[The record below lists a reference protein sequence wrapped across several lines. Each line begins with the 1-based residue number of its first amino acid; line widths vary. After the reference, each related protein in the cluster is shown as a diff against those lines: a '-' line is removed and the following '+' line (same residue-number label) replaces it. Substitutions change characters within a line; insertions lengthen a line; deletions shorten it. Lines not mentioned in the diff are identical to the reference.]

1 MECRSILTCDLHFTT
16 AIDGRIEVTA
26 RIPDSALVCS
36 DRHISRLGDHDRVP
50 NCTAILAGDLHITA
64 ALNLGSAIDGIAV
77 SIFIGACTALTMDGH
92 ILCALNIE
100 IAVVTI
106 TQHIARTGIIHQ
118 DVTGAG
124 NSSVPRDKGGG
135 GYARYLHILCAGNGQ
150 AAIYHSTVRIAQY
163 HIHLILEI
171 VSDLDLHLAKAAGTG
186 QGVGIRVIGELV
198 VADSKNVPAV
208 FAGHFNGGSIA
219 YRDFDAVVDPFIRFR
234 DFLDPVSSQGHVFV
248 HSNGD
253 IFAGLAS
260 SLPSIKFPLRD
271 IIRRNGLDGQFFAV
285 FYRIGSGA
293 IFTSSANQLGFALI
307 GFGILQG
314 KSMGGPFYPF
324 SSQGHIFGHGNSDFF
339 AGFFTVYPATKLPLA
354 FARCNSLDV
363 DCLALVHMIGRS
375 AVCARCIDQ
384 LRGVRC
390 IRVSLG
396 IRQRERLVA
405 RIHILDSEIR
415 VSCTIIRVLGL
426 SALGLGAACIIAG
439 NVTSRQ
445 IPYLHRACLNCL
457 ITVGIAKRDRTSAVI
472 KYQLACFTPVADY
485 AINSKSGSL
494 NFLRIVHG
502 QGSADG
508 RAVSAIQRKGLTV
521 DICTAVEDAVNAHI
535 LCAVHSQLA
544 FNSLIYQADVIIVK
558 VAADSH
564 ITSAS
569 NRCIIANRSISAGI
583 GFCDGQIIDSCIQA
597 TIHGVR
603 FTLDGDV
610 FSTVKGYIAIKAA
623 FKRKAIVIRHGG
635 IT

>member
-64 ALNLGSAIDGIAV
+64 ALNLGSAIDGIVV

-219 YRDFDAVVDPFIRFR
+219 YRDFDAVVGCLISDLF
-234 DFLDPVSSQGHVFV
+234 PVSGQGHVFV
-248 HSNGD
+248 HSN
-253 IFAGLAS
+253 
-260 SLPSIKFPLRD
+260 
-271 IIRRNGLDGQFFAV
+271 V
-285 FYRIGSGA
+285 
-293 IFTSSANQLGFALI
+293 
-307 GFGILQG
+307 
-314 KSMGGPFYPF
+314 
-324 SSQGHIFGHGNSDFF
+324 DFF
-339 AGFFTVYPATKLPLA
+339 VGLVAASPALKHPLLGLV
-354 FARCNSLDV
+354 RCNSLDV

-569 NRCIIANRSISAGI
+569 NRCITANRSISAGI

>member
-1 MECRSILTCDLHFTT
+1 M
-16 AIDGRIEVTA
+16 VT
-26 RIPDSALVCS
+26 
-36 DRHISRLGDHDRVP
+36 
-50 NCTAILAGDLHITA
+50 
-64 ALNLGSAIDGIAV
+64 
-77 SIFIGACTALTMDGH
+77 
-92 ILCALNIE
+92 
-100 IAVVTI
+100 
-106 TQHIARTGIIHQ
+106 
-118 DVTGAG
+118 
-124 NSSVPRDKGGG
+124 
-135 GYARYLHILCAGNGQ
+135 
-150 AAIYHSTVRIAQY
+150 
-163 HIHLILEI
+163 
-171 VSDLDLHLAKAAGTG
+171 
-186 QGVGIRVIGELV
+186 RVIGELV

-208 FAGHFNGGSIA
+208 IAGHLNGEVIA
-219 YRDFDAVVDPFIRFR
+219 YHDFDAVVGCLISDLF
-234 DFLDPVSSQGHVFV
+234 PVSGQGHVFV
-248 HSNGD
+248 HSNVD
-253 IFAGLAS
+253 FFDSFFTAS
-260 SLPSIKFPLRD
+260 PALKRPPAFVRCNS
-271 IIRRNGLDGQFFAV
+271 LDGQFFAV

-390 IRVSLG
+390 ILVSLG

-415 VSCTIIRVLGL
+415 VFCTIIRVLGP

-445 IPYLHRACLNCL
+445 ILYLHCAFLNCL
-457 ITVGIAKRDRTSAVI
+457 ITVGIVKRDRTSAVI
-472 KYQLACFTPVADY
+472 KYQFACFTPVADY
-485 AINSKSGSL
+485 AINSISGSL
-494 NFLRIVHG
+494 NFLRIAHG

-508 RAVSAIQRKGLTV
+508 RAVSAIQRKGLTI

-544 FNSLIYQADVIIVK
+544 FNSLIYQADVTIVK

-569 NRCIIANRSISAGI
+569 NRCSTANRSSSAGI
-583 GFCDGQIIDSCIQA
+583 
-597 TIHGVR
+597 
-603 FTLDGDV
+603 
-610 FSTVKGYIAIKAA
+610 
-623 FKRKAIVIRHGG
+623 
-635 IT
+635 

>member
-1 MECRSILTCDLHFTT
+1 
-16 AIDGRIEVTA
+16 
-26 RIPDSALVCS
+26 
-36 DRHISRLGDHDRVP
+36 
-50 NCTAILAGDLHITA
+50 
-64 ALNLGSAIDGIAV
+64 
-77 SIFIGACTALTMDGH
+77 
-92 ILCALNIE
+92 
-100 IAVVTI
+100 
-106 TQHIARTGIIHQ
+106 
-118 DVTGAG
+118 
-124 NSSVPRDKGGG
+124 
-135 GYARYLHILCAGNGQ
+135 
-150 AAIYHSTVRIAQY
+150 
-163 HIHLILEI
+163 
-171 VSDLDLHLAKAAGTG
+171 
-186 QGVGIRVIGELV
+186 
-198 VADSKNVPAV
+198 
-208 FAGHFNGGSIA
+208 
-219 YRDFDAVVDPFIRFR
+219 
-234 DFLDPVSSQGHVFV
+234 
-248 HSNGD
+248 
-253 IFAGLAS
+253 
-260 SLPSIKFPLRD
+260 
-271 IIRRNGLDGQFFAV
+271 
-285 FYRIGSGA
+285 
-293 IFTSSANQLGFALI
+293 
-307 GFGILQG
+307 
-314 KSMGGPFYPF
+314 MGGPFYPS
-324 SSQGHIFGHGNSDFF
+324 SSQGHISGHGNGDFF

-384 LRGVRC
+384 LRGVLC

>member
-1 MECRSILTCDLHFTT
+1 MVTT
-16 AIDGRIEVTA
+16 DV
-26 RIPDSALVCS
+26 
-36 DRHISRLGDHDRVP
+36 
-50 NCTAILAGDLHITA
+50 
-64 ALNLGSAIDGIAV
+64 
-77 SIFIGACTALTMDGH
+77 
-92 ILCALNIE
+92 
-100 IAVVTI
+100 
-106 TQHIARTGIIHQ
+106 TQHIAGTGIIHQ

-124 NSSVPRDKGGG
+124 NSSVPRDEGGG
-135 GYARYLHILCAGNGQ
+135 GFARYLHILCTGNGQ
-150 AAIYHSTVRIAQY
+150 AAIYNSSVCIIAQY
-163 HIHLILEI
+163 HIHFTLES
-171 VSDLDLHLAKAAGTG
+171 VGSDLDIHLIKAAGTG
-186 QGVGIRVIGELV
+186 QDVVLRVIGELAIGVV
-198 VADSKNVPAV
+198 VAENVPAV
-208 FAGHFNGGSIA
+208 IAGHLNGEVIA
-219 YRDFDAVVDPFIRFR
+219 YRDFDAVVGCLISDLF
-234 DFLDPVSSQGHVFV
+234 PVSGQGHVFV
-248 HSNGD
+248 HSNVD
-253 IFAGLAS
+253 FFAGLAS
-260 SLPSIKFPLRD
+260 SLPAIKFPLRD

-293 IFTSSANQLGFALI
+293 IFTISALQLGFALI

-314 KSMGGPFYPF
+314 KSMGFYPV

-363 DCLALVHMIGRS
+363 DSLALVHMIGRS

-390 IRVSLG
+390 ILVSLG
-396 IRQRERLVA
+396 ILQRERLVA

-415 VSCTIIRVLGL
+415 VFCTIIRVLGP
-426 SALGLGAACIIAG
+426 SALGLGSSCIIAG

-445 IPYLHRACLNCL
+445 ILYHHCACLNCL

-472 KYQLACFTPVADY
+472 KYQFACLTHVADY
-485 AINSKSGSL
+485 AINSISGSL

-502 QGSADG
+502 QGSANG
-508 RAVSAIQRKGLTV
+508 RAVSAIQRKGPAV

-544 FNSLIYQADVIIVK
+544 FNSLIYQVDVTIVK

-564 ITSAS
+564 ITGAS
-569 NRCIIANRSISAGI
+569 NRCITANRSSSAGI

-597 TIHGVR
+597 AIHGVR
-603 FTLDGDV
+603 CTLDGDV
-610 FSTVKGYIAIKAA
+610 FSTVKNHIAIKAA
-623 FKRKAIVIRHGG
+623 VKHKAIVIRHSG